1 MNIDIYGH
9 IIYIIKKLC
18 VLPTYVGIPI
28 KIGICVLCV
37 SIFFL
42 SCGKEKPPTGGP
54 KDTVPPEI
62 INVEPSNLT
71 KNYNKQRIEI
81 TFSEQIDSDSFQDA
95 LIIYPNIL
103 KKRFVWSKS
112 RISIKIL
119 EKLLQNQTYHI
130 TVDNHCN
137 DLHHNPL
144 ESIYHF
150 AFATGNSIDENSISG
165 TIVFDGELTETDN
178 KIYISLYSAEDTVL
192 IAKTIA
198 EDNKFYFQ
206 NLKRSGYILSAFQ
219 DIDDDLEY
227 DFKKEPFFEQEVNL
241 NEPTK
246 FVDMKLSLQDT
257 TKPELKKVIT
267 KSRQHLLLEFS
278 EDIKQIQKIKIVN
291 KINKSKLKV
300 LETMLNGSE
309 MDVITA
315 IPDTVS
321 YILVANNIIDLK
333 NNINLS
339 DSINFVNTMPA
350 DTNALLLTSCLPE
363 DGTTVNDLMPS
374 FLIEFNKIIPLDNL
388 IVVLKNSENNNS
400 IKLNIEKIRGNKF
413 ELKPQ
418 IKLKNYVPYK
428 LVISPDCS
436 DYEGNKLDKEVT
448 INILP
453 IIFQ

>member
-1 MNIDIYGH
+1 MNTDKHGY

-18 VLPTYVGIPI
+18 VL
-28 KIGICVLCV
+28 CVLCV

-54 KDTVPPEI
+54 KDTVSPEI

-71 KNYNKQRIEI
+71 KNYNKQKIEI

-95 LIIYPNIL
+95 VIIYPNIL
-103 KKRFVWSKS
+103 KKKFFGSKS

-144 ESIYHF
+144 ESIYHL

-165 TIVFDGELTETDN
+165 TIVFDSELTETDN

-192 IAKTIA
+192 ITNTIA

-206 NLKRSGYILSAFQ
+206 NLKKFDYILSAFQ

-227 DFKKEPFFEQEVNL
+227 DFKKEPFFEQEINL

-246 FVDMKLSLQDT
+246 SVDLKLSLQDT

-315 IPDTVS
+315 VSDTIS
-321 YILVANNIIDLK
+321 YNLFTYNITDLK
-333 NNINLS
+333 NNVTS
-339 DSINFVNTMPA
+339 VDSVSFKNTMPA
-350 DTNALLLTSCLPE
+350 DTSSLSLKGCSPE
-363 DGTTVNDLMPS
+363 DGTTINS
-374 FLIEFNKIIPLDNL
+374 LIPIFCLEFNKIMPLDNV
-388 IVVLKNSENNNS
+388 IAVLKNSENNNP
-400 IKLNIEKIRGNKF
+400 IKLNIQKIRGNKF
-413 ELKPQ
+413 ELKPP

-436 DYEGNKLDKEVT
+436 DYEGNKLGEEVI

-453 IIFQ
+453 IIFE

>member
-1 MNIDIYGH
+1 MSTDKREY

-18 VLPTYVGIPI
+18 VL
-28 KIGICVLCV
+28 CVLCV
-37 SIFFL
+37 SILFF

-54 KDTVPPEI
+54 KDNIPPEI
-62 INVEPSNLT
+62 INVEPSDLT
-71 KNYNKQRIEI
+71 KNYTKQKIEI

-95 LIIYPNIL
+95 VIVYPNIL
-103 KKRFVWSKS
+103 KKRFFGSKS

-119 EKLLQNQTYHI
+119 EELLQDQTYHFTI
-130 TVDNHCN
+130 DNHCN
-137 DLHHNPL
+137 DLHHNQL
-144 ESIYHF
+144 ERIYHF
-150 AFATGNSIDENSISG
+150 VFSTGNSIDENSISG
-165 TIVFDGELTETDN
+165 TIVFDSELTETDN

-192 IAKTIA
+192 ITNTIA

-206 NLKRSGYILSAFQ
+206 NLKESDYILSAFQ

-227 DFKKEPFFEQEVNL
+227 DFKKEPFFEQEINL

-246 FVDMKLSLQDT
+246 FVDLKLSLQDT

-278 EDIKQIQKIKIVN
+278 EDIKQIQKIKIVS

-315 IPDTVS
+315 VSDTIS
-321 YILVANNIIDLK
+321 YNLFTYNITDFK
-333 NNINLS
+333 NNATS
-339 DSINFVNTMPA
+339 VDSVSFKNTMPA
-350 DTNALLLTSCLPE
+350 DTSSLSLKGYSPE
-363 DGTTVNDLMPS
+363 DGTTVNS
-374 FLIEFNKIIPLDNL
+374 LIPIFCLEFNKIMDLDNV
-388 IVVLKNSENNNS
+388 IAVLKNSENNNP
-400 IKLNIEKIRGNKF
+400 IKLNIQKIRGNKF

-418 IKLKNYVPYK
+418 INLKNYVPYK
-428 LVISPDCS
+428 LVISSDCS
-436 DYEGNKLDKEVT
+436 DYEGNKLGEEVT

-453 IIFQ
+453 IIFE